1 MTSTPPTHQMLLE
14 SQMDPAQSEVRQ
26 TEQGYIIH
34 IFTCAHMLNHKF
46 TDTQSR
52 KNQ

>member
-1 MTSTPPTHQMLLE
+1 MMTSTPPTHQMLLE

-34 IFTCAHMLNHKF
+34 IFTCAHMHFSVLC
-46 TDTQSR
+46 
-52 KNQ
+52 